1 MRNIYKYARKT
12 WTEDTKQNGL
22 RKKDLRNKIIANVIA
37 HFAIIW
43 KKHNLCT
50 RQMYKTAY
58 LKLLIIDK
66 VDTFLK
72 KTAKKYCKMLKGVIY

>member
-22 RKKDLRNKIIANVIA
+22 RKKDLRNEIIANDIA
-37 HFAIIW
+37 HFAIIQ
-43 KKHNLCT
+43 KKHNCYT
-50 RQMYKTAY
+50 SQIYKNAY

-66 VDTFLK
+66 MDNFQK
-72 KTAKKYCKMLKGVIY
+72 KTAKKYCKMLKGGIY